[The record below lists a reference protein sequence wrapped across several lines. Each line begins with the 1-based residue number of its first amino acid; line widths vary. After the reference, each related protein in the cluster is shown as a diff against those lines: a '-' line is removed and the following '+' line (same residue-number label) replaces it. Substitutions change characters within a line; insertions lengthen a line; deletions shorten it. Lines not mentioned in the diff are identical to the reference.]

1 MEVARRV
8 GGEIV
13 SVDSMQVYRGMD
25 IGTCK
30 PSPAERAEI
39 PHHMLDLVEPS
50 EEFSVAWFQ
59 SEARSVIETAE
70 APLLLVGGSGL
81 HLRAVID
88 PLEFPPTDPGLRA
101 ELESRPLD
109 DLIGELSEADPA
121 VAARVDLANPR
132 RVVRAIEILRLTG
145 ATPSMRADSAGRR
158 LVDDYQTLLPVTMV
172 GLDPGEELKDRIRD
186 RVEQMWRDGLVAE
199 VEGLRGRLGRTAS
212 GAVGYRQIL
221 DRGDE
226 DEAACQ
232 TAVVS
237 ATIGLARRQRT
248 FFRRDPR
255 IEWLDPAERL
265 GTLTDRIVEEW
276 RP

>member
-13 SVDSMQVYRGMD
+13 SVDSMQVYRGME
-25 IGTCK
+25 IGTSK

-59 SEARSVIETAE
+59 TEARSVIETAA

-88 PLEFPPTDPGLRA
+88 PLEFPPTDPGLRV

-121 VAARVDLANPR
+121 VAGRVDLANPR

-145 ATPSMRADSAGRR
+145 STPSMRADSAGRR

-172 GLDPGEELKDRIRD
+172 GLDPGEDLKDRIRE
-186 RVEQMWRDGLVAE
+186 RVAQMWRDGLVAE
-199 VEGLRGRLGRTAS
+199 VEGLRGRLGRTAA

-221 DRGDE
+221 DRGD
-226 DEAACQ
+226 DTACQ

-248 FFRRDPR
+248 YFRRDPR
-255 IEWLDPAERL
+255 IEWLDPTERL